1 MEISIVR
8 ADALAFRADV
18 LVLKYA
24 QARYGVDAQV
34 VRRLDGQPGRPCS
47 RRPPAPGRRRQ
58 SRRIARADRRQGRS
72 LPRRR
77 APGQFG
83 YAEIRAFARDSLK
96 ALAEKVPDAAH
107 VAMTLHGVGFGLD
120 ETEAFRSQLAGLI
133 EAWQSG
139 EGPPGLRR
147 MSILEHN
154 ARRGE
159 RLRSQLDEILPNGL
173 EAMSGQSTARSKSVL
188 QTDALRT
195 AGAGSRGKAHV
206 FVAMPFA
213 KEFDDRFHYGINKAI
228 QTAGYL
234 CERADMSSFTGD
246 VLMWVKERIDSAA
259 LVVADLSGGN
269 ANVYLEVGYA
279 WGKGLPTVLVGER
292 AEGLALRRS
301 RPALPHLR
309 QQHPAPRRAPD
320 ARIAEALGPK
330 AMRWASPAAA
340 KDPAGSGSAGSAGR
354 LRATAPLR
362 RPPG

>member
-1 MEISIVR
+1 MEISIVQ
-8 ADALAFRADV
+8 ADALAFGADV
-18 LVLKYA
+18 LVLKHA
-24 QARYGVDAQV
+24 QALYGVDAQV
-34 VRRLDGQPGRPCS
+34 VRRLDDNRGGVFAAVPLPPIGAVSLVDS
-47 RRPPAPGRRRQ
+47 RGLLG
-58 SRRIARADRRQGRS
+58 ARNLLFLGVEP
-72 LPRRR
+72 L
-77 APGQFG
+77 GQFG

-147 MSILEHN
+147 VSILEHN

-173 EAMSGQSTARSKSVL
+173 EAMSGQSTPRSKSVL

-279 WGKGLPTVLVGER
+279 WGKGLPTVLVASEQKDLLFDVRGQRCLIYDNSIRLLE
-292 AEGLALRRS
+292 E
-301 RPALPHLR
+301 HLTR
-309 QQHPAPRRAPD
+309 ELQ
-320 ARIAEALGPK
+320 
-330 AMRWASPAAA
+330 
-340 KDPAGSGSAGSAGR
+340 R
-354 LRATAPLR
+354 L
-362 RPPG
+362 